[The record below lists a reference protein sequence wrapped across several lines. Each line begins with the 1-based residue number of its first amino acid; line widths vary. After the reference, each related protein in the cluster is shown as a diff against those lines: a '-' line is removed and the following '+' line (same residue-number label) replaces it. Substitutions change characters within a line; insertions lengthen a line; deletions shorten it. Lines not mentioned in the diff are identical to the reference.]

1 MAGNAEDEPVE
12 IIVVHGVTGW
22 FELGLYF
29 YPDPWS
35 RSRCGYV
42 CGMAYGFSEK
52 MNCLIS

>member
-1 MAGNAEDEPVE
+1 MAGNAEDEPVG

-22 FELGLYF
+22 FELGVYF